1 MRPSNPSHS
10 PIRKQLVKKIVS
22 YYDVLDERHESEHKR
37 GSKSPK
43 RRKNSEEKNPRV
55 ATIHRKRY
63 EGEQHEY
70 KDRNMR
76 FKKMV
81 TLKDLMKTELEKANC
96 DGSLDRSVGDLKK
109 SFAGYP
115 SFMKEKNHKLK
126 NPLLLKKDT
135 VEVDVEPYSKE
146 ILELLESKVM
156 DAETKELT
164 EPSEVSSDFE
174 EEIKTIS
181 NHKNSTGSVGESSK
195 AKLYH
200 LEIGK
205 NYIHHSKSEFEDYDY
220 HQRKSKEIRRL

>member
-1 MRPSNPSHS
+1 MRPNNPSHS

-37 GSKSPK
+37 GSRSPK
-43 RRKNSEEKNPRV
+43 RRNHSEEENPRV

-63 EGEQHEY
+63 KGEQPEY
-70 KDRNMR
+70 NDKNMR

-126 NPLLLKKDT
+126 NPALLKKDT
-135 VEVDVEPYSKE
+135 VEVDVEPFSKE
-146 ILELLESKVM
+146 ILDLLESKVI
-156 DAETKELT
+156 DA
-164 EPSEVSSDFE
+164 
-174 EEIKTIS
+174 
-181 NHKNSTGSVGESSK
+181 
-195 AKLYH
+195 
-200 LEIGK
+200 
-205 NYIHHSKSEFEDYDY
+205 
-220 HQRKSKEIRRL
+220 